1 MLLATALALGAA
13 SLHATWNF
21 VAKRAEG
28 DRTMVLWAQFF
39 MGAVIALPLL
49 VGYHLVWGMPMQ
61 VYVWAA
67 LSGCVHLPYVW
78 LLAHAYT
85 VADFSVSYPVA
96 RGGGAALAALCG
108 VVFLGDHLSALEI
121 GGIAVVALGLLMLA
135 YGATWRDLRIALVVA
150 CTIGGYTTFDA
161 RGSRLADGV
170 GYVFASAIATTVS
183 TTTFALCTG
192 RRADM
197 VQVLRRHTR
206 RATVTGLASLVTYG
220 MVLVAVQHAPV
231 GYVTALRESSVVL
244 AALAG
249 WKLLG
254 EGNHHRRL
262 TAAVVVFAGLLLLV
276 LGR

>member
-1 MLLATALALGAA
+1 MLLATTLALGAA
-13 SLHATWNF
+13 TLHATWNF
-21 VAKRAEG
+21 VAKRATG
-28 DRTMVLWAQFF
+28 DRALVLWAQFF
-39 MGAVIALPLL
+39 MGAVISLPLL
-49 VGYHLVWGMPMQ
+49 IGYHLVWGMPMQ

-78 LLAHAYT
+78 LLARAYT

-108 VVFLGDHLSALEI
+108 VLFLGDHLSVLEVA
-121 GGIAVVALGLLMLA
+121 GIAVVALGLLMLA
-135 YGATWRDLRIALVVA
+135 YGATWHDVRLALVVA

-161 RGSRLADGV
+161 RGSRLADGI
-170 GYVFASAIATTVS
+170 GYVFASALATTAS
-183 TTTFALCTG
+183 TSAYALYTG
-192 RRADM
+192 RRREM
-197 VQVLRRHTR
+197 VQMLRSNGR

-262 TAAVVVFAGLLLLV
+262 TAAVVVFGGLLLLV
-276 LGR
+276 LGH